1 MVAVVVVAAAVA
13 VAVAISAAVPVAGA
27 EAAAEAVKVGAEAR
41 EMVMA
46 AIVVTNKRITNNH
59 GNIAAATTNKN
70 FDFTTMEMPTL
81 PASSLKP
88 SGGVGMRLFG
98 EKCNSAA

>member
-27 EAAAEAVKVGAEAR
+27 EAAAVKVGAEAR